1 MAKTW
6 VLKVQTEKD
15 ITSEVA
21 HSYIVLDAGNQTAH
35 MQTMSEKGIVCTQ
48 ECKGGEEG
56 YQTATVQ
63 ERHKEARN
71 GHLSL

>member
-21 HSYIVLDAGNQTAH
+21 HSYIVLDSGNQTAH
-35 MQTMSEKGIVCTQ
+35 MQTMSEKGIV
-48 ECKGGEEG
+48 
-56 YQTATVQ
+56 YPRV
-63 ERHKEARN
+63 
-71 GHLSL
+71 